1 MSGLNDEQCCKVEK
15 SNFSF
20 ESDTLTTDDSL
31 LSTLIVPELDLR
43 VELSATMK
51 IRPNPTA
58 ASIPIFRLAT
68 ALALSSFSSDP
79 MFPNN

>member
-15 SNFSF
+15 SNISF
-20 ESDTLTTDDSL
+20 EPDALTTDDSL

-43 VELSATMK
+43 VELSATVK

-58 ASIPIFRLAT
+58 ASIPIFRFAT
-68 ALALSSFSSDP
+68 ALALISFVSDP